1 MKRKETHRDPPLP
14 CLSGRVHSNHG
25 GIFIIPAP
33 APAATARHRHGRGK
47 SSTLNFSEERSSPS
61 TAWYSLASGRCLL
74 PAAPSSPARQP
85 FYNDFFCVL
94 RLATSPP
101 LGTGIDTHQIFLQ
114 RVQIFFWGKKITFV
128 CMNHVYLCQKYFV
141 PRKNIYFVVSISGP
155 VKLTGCRSS

>member
-1 MKRKETHRDPPLP
+1 MKRTETHRDPPLP

-33 APAATARHRHGRGK
+33 APAATARPRHGRGK

-85 FYNDFFCVL
+85 FYNDFFCVATCNL
-94 RLATSPP
+94 LPACHSTRDRGETLATMRNICKCCNF
-101 LGTGIDTHQIFLQ
+101 GTNLLKNCLLLQ
-114 RVQIFFWGKKITFV
+114 CLIKTGLELI
-128 CMNHVYLCQKYFV
+128 
-141 PRKNIYFVVSISGP
+141 VSLS
-155 VKLTGCRSS
+155 